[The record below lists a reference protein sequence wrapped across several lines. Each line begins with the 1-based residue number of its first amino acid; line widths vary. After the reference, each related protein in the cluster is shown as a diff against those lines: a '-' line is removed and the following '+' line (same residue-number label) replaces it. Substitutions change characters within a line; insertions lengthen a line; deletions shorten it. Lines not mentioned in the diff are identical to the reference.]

1 MLFFVILISILINLI
16 LIIYSYKLPFFNF
29 KGRTDNEK
37 MLEAASKNSLF
48 SWPSNIH
55 NIKNA
60 RAELRE
66 FWVFFLTL
74 FIKIFKFPKY
84 EFTNITLSLVSNIF
98 NSIFIYLIFQ
108 NLYNSQTAIIVF
120 LFYVFCFWS
129 YQVGIYL
136 GHILL
141 SSTFALISIY
151 LITLISTQELLLGL
165 LFAFLSGFF
174 LLISFSSSSASRKY
188 PPVIIFCFFAF
199 NLEYFNFN
207 NFNIY
212 PYALLTTFSLLLI
225 IYTFSRKFSTLIIN
239 LFKTKLKKNIIQNQN
254 KYLIILQ
261 KQIYFFFGILF
272 LFYLL
277 MSTFLKDLI
286 FIYYFISF
294 TTGILLGTF
303 LILWPNIFINI
314 NRYRLYLNI
323 GDWANHFKS
332 INLKNLNNKLDKDKR
347 GGDYK
352 WLILFF
358 KDFMPIHFIFIIYL
372 NMKLFFNDLLFNFEY
387 FIYLFLMFLPII
399 VMEISKAIRV
409 AKSYF
414 PFLISFLFFEGFLIF
429 NCIENNILS
438 SYEIYFF
445 LLTLFAYNTFIF
457 FKEVFYN
464 RYYPVFLYRFLLKK
478 NIKKFATYNNFLNDA
493 IIKPFLDRFD
503 KEFDVEFVENIKDV
517 KCSYFILPPISGK
530 SLSLETNEY
539 ANKVGDF
546 SEDQK
551 LNSLFES
558 GEIDNITLKSYP
570 TLSSSKIFVLESEV
584 TGFKHFFIDRI
595 NSKDRYFGKLRILK
609 INE

>member
-1 MLFFVILISILINLI
+1 MFIFVILTSILINLI
-16 LIIYSYKLPFFNF
+16 LIIYSYKLPFFNS

-37 MLEAASKNSLF
+37 MLEAASKNSLC

-55 NIKNA
+55 DIKNA

-66 FWVFFLTL
+66 VWVFFLTL
-74 FIKIFKFPKY
+74 LIKVFKFPKY

-108 NLYNSQTAIIVF
+108 NLYNSYTAIIIF
-120 LFYVFCFWS
+120 LFYALCFWS

-141 SSTFALISIY
+141 SSSFALLSIY
-151 LITLISTQELLLGL
+151 LITLISSQDYLLSLV
-165 LFAFLSGFF
+165 FASLSGFF
-174 LLISFSSSSASRKY
+174 LIISFSSSSASRKY

-207 NFNIY
+207 NFNVY
-212 PYALLTTFSLLLI
+212 PYALLIAFSLLLI
-225 IYTFSRKFSTLIIN
+225 VYIFSRKLSSLILN
-239 LFKTKLKKNIIQNQN
+239 LFKIKLKKKIIQNQN
-254 KYLIILQ
+254 KYLISLQ
-261 KQIYFFFGILF
+261 KQINFLFGILF
-272 LFYLL
+272 LFCLFML
-277 MSTFLKDLI
+277 FFLKEQI

-294 TTGILLGTF
+294 IIGILLGII

-323 GDWANHFKS
+323 GNWANHFNS
-332 INLKNLNNKLDKDKR
+332 INLERFEKKLDKDKR

-372 NMKLFFNDLLFNFEY
+372 NIKIFLNSFFFDFEY
-387 FIYLFLMFLPII
+387 FINLFLMFLPII

-414 PFLISFLFFEGFLIF
+414 PFLISFLFFEGYLIF
-429 NCIENNILS
+429 NCIENNFLS
-438 SYEIYFF
+438 NYEIYIF
-445 LLTLFAYNTFIF
+445 LLILFAYNIFIF

-464 RYYPVFLYRFLLKK
+464 RYYPVFLYKFLSKK

-493 IIKPFLDRFD
+493 ILRPFLDRYH
-503 KEFDVEFVENIKDV
+503 KEFKVEFVENIQDV
-517 KCSYFILPPISGK
+517 KSSYFILPPISGK

-551 LNSLFES
+551 LNRLFES
-558 GEIDNITLKSYP
+558 GEIEDITLKSYP